1 MIISSIGIGIG
12 LAVTE
17 LTSAASETTAVLQG
31 LAAGTLIYV
40 VMFEVVSLWRG
51 LKGPRTI
58 VYTKYQI
65 PHHVMFEMIPWRL
78 YESSPSY
85 ASSFIVALS
94 QSKL

>member
-40 VMFEVVSLWRG
+40 VMFEV
-51 LKGPRTI
+51 
-58 VYTKYQI
+58 
-65 PHHVMFEMIPWRL
+65 IPWRL
-78 YESSPSY
+78 
-85 ASSFIVALS
+85 
-94 QSKL
+94 